1 MSRFLDSARE
11 IRSRTGQGFNCAQA
25 VLTAFAPELGLPEET
40 AAKVAALFGTGM
52 KIGSACGAYTGGLM
66 VLGLAGLKDADTAAE
81 YTEAFRKLEE
91 GLLDCAELLR
101 VNAERG
107 GEKKPFCNRL
117 IIGSTAI
124 VEELLRR
131 RGVIE

>member
-1 MSRFLDSARE
+1 MSRYTLYAQNQRD
-11 IRSRTGQGFNCAQA
+11 RTDVHINCAQA
-25 VLTAFAPELGLPEET
+25 VLAAFAPALGLSEET
-40 AAKVAALFGTGM
+40 AAKVAALFGSGM
-52 KIGSACGAYTGGLM
+52 KIGSVCGAYTGGLM

-91 GLLDCAELLR
+91 GRLDCAELLR
-101 VNAERG
+101 ANTERG

-117 IIGSTAI
+117 ITDSVAI
-124 VEELLRR
+124 LEELLRR

>member
-1 MSRFLDSARE
+1 MSKYTLYAQSQRD
-11 IRSRTGQGFNCAQA
+11 RTDVHINCAQA
-25 VLTAFAPELGLPEET
+25 VLMAFAPELGLPEET

-81 YTEAFRKLEE
+81 YTEAFRMLEE
-91 GLLDCAELLR
+91 GRLDCAELLR

-117 IIGSTAI
+117 IVGSTAI

-131 RGVIE
+131 GGVIE